1 MLFLVYTG
9 KYNTFWATAGSAIA
23 VCCFLL
29 FNATHHKIVY
39 RVAKLAYFTGLY
51 KKWNMKKITL
61 PLTAALAA
69 TALLCGCKDEKTSS
83 GQKFIETANMDS
95 SVKPGDNFFL
105 FVNGKWD
112 KKAIIPAAESGAGA
126 FYDLYNHTKD
136 NMHTLLT
143 DVAKSTKTPG
153 SLEQK
158 VGDFYISGMDT
169 NTIDKRG
176 YEPVKPY
183 LQKIDGIKDAAGV
196 MQFTD
201 EQQTEENGLLFNQ
214 GIAPDDKN
222 SSVNI
227 AEYTQGGIG
236 LPDRE
241 YYFKTDAR
249 TVAVV
254 NAYKT
259 YIRKM
264 FMLTGTDSATADKK
278 VAEIFELE
286 RKLAESHKTNVEL
299 RDPNAN
305 YHKMAV
311 ADLDKQMP
319 VFAWKATL
327 STMGVKADS
336 VNVQQPAYYAKL
348 NELLKTVPVDV
359 WKDYLRFHLLS
370 DVSSALGKDF
380 ADARFDY
387 LGRALNGQEK
397 QHDRWENMVQ
407 SADANLGDALGQL
420 YVKKYFNEDAKKR
433 IDELVNNLQTAF
445 DARISKLD
453 WMSDS
458 TKVIAKDKLHAF
470 LKKIGYTNKW
480 RDYSSV
486 TIDSAKYFENLVS
499 CSKND
504 YAYQVAKV
512 GKPVDRMEWDMTPP
526 TINAGYYP
534 TFNAIVFPAGILQ
547 FPFFDPTAD
556 DAINYGGIGMV
567 IGHEMTHGFDDQG
580 AQYDKD
586 GNLKNWWGKDD
597 YAKFTAKSKKV
608 IDLYNSFTVLDTMHL
623 NGALTTG
630 ENIADIGGLA
640 IAYDAF
646 KMTKQGQDTTKI
658 DGLTPDQRFF
668 LSIGQIW
675 REKLKD
681 QFVAQLVNTDPHS
694 PAMYRVNGP
703 LMNFEPFYKAFNVQ
717 PGDKM
722 YVADS
727 ARIKIW

>member
-1 MLFLVYTG
+1 
-9 KYNTFWATAGSAIA
+9 
-23 VCCFLL
+23 
-29 FNATHHKIVY
+29 
-39 RVAKLAYFTGLY
+39 
-51 KKWNMKKITL
+51 MKKITL
-61 PLTAALAA
+61 PLLAAAAA
-69 TALLCGCKDEKTSS
+69 TAMLLGCKDEKPAGSE
-83 GQKFIETANMDS
+83 KFIETANMDS

-112 KKAIIPAAESGAGA
+112 KKTAIPAAESGAGA
-126 FYDLYNHTKD
+126 FYDLYNRTKD
-136 NMHTLLT
+136 NQHTLLM
-143 DVAKSTKTPG
+143 DIAKGTKAAG
-153 SLEQK
+153 SIEQK

-176 YEPVKPY
+176 DDPVKPY
-183 LQKIDGIKDAAGV
+183 LQKINDIKDAAGI
-196 MQFTD
+196 MQFAA
-201 EQQTEENGLLFNQ
+201 EQQTEENSLLFSQ
-214 GIAPDDKN
+214 GIAPDEKN
-222 SSVNI
+222 SSINI
-227 AEYTQGGIG
+227 AIYGQDGIG
-236 LPDRE
+236 LPDRD

-249 TVAVV
+249 TLAVV

-259 YIRKM
+259 YIRKL
-264 FMLTGTDSATADKK
+264 FMLTGDDSTTANKK
-278 VAEIFELE
+278 VTEIFELE
-286 RKLAESHKTNVEL
+286 KKMAASHKTNVEL

-311 ADLDKQMP
+311 TDLDKQMP

-336 VNVQQPAYYAKL
+336 VDVQQPAYYAKL
-348 NELLKTVPVDV
+348 NELLKTVPVNV

-370 DVSSALGKDF
+370 AVSSGLGKDF
-380 ADARFDY
+380 TDARFDY
-387 LGRALNGQEK
+387 MGRALNGQEK
-397 QHDRWENMVQ
+397 QHDRWEKMVQ
-407 SADANLGDALGQL
+407 STDANLGDALGQL
-420 YVKKYFNEDAKKR
+420 YVKKYFNEDAKRR
-433 IDELVNNLQTAF
+433 IDELVNNLQKAF
-445 DARISKLD
+445 DARIGKLE

-458 TKVIAKDKLHAF
+458 TKAVAKNKLHAF

-480 RDYSSV
+480 RDYSNV
-486 TIDSAKYFENLVS
+486 TINSTRYFENLVS

-504 YAYQVAKV
+504 YAYQVAKI

-534 TFNAIVFPAGILQ
+534 SLNAIVFPAGILQ
-547 FPFFDPTAD
+547 FPFFDPNAD
-556 DAINYGGIGMV
+556 DAVNYGGIGMV

-597 YAKFTAKSKKV
+597 YARFTAKSQKV
-608 IDLYNSFTVLDTMHL
+608 ISLYNSFTVLDTIHL
-623 NGALTTG
+623 NGALTNG

-646 KMTKQGQDTTKI
+646 KMTKEGQDTTKI
-658 DGLTPDQRFF
+658 DGFTPNQRFF
-668 LSIGQIW
+668 LSLGQIW
-675 REKLKD
+675 REKLKE

-703 LMNFEPFYKAFNVQ
+703 LMNFDPFYKAFNVQ
-717 PGDKM
+717 PGNKM
-722 YVADS
+722 YIPDS